1 MHKIT
6 FQLEGGG
13 DETIYASPGENL
25 LDLARKANVAIDAPC
40 SGNGSCGKC
49 RIRLLQGSVESVKS
63 IHLPDSDF
71 LSGWRLACACT
82 ITGEASVLIPD
93 IASAYRSRM
102 KTADLSSDGERTVFD
117 ALQAELEKA
126 NLPFGNGIC
135 SFTIRMQPP
144 DSSDT
149 MPDNERL
156 LRALAAVSGIR
167 DIRIPFFAMKRLPAT
182 LRDNGFEVRCVC
194 ERRGDNLELLHI
206 LPARDT
212 TSTCG
217 LAIDLGTTSVS
228 GLLVDLETGKILAK
242 ASTGN
247 GQIRYGADVINRII
261 EQQKPGGADLLQDA
275 VVNETIVPLIDCLCA
290 EGGVTKERIYRMTI
304 ASNTTMNHLLLGVD
318 ADALRTEPYVP
329 AFFVLEPV
337 STADIGIAL
346 APNAVLQLA
355 PNIGSYVGGDI
366 TAGTLASMMWN
377 RPELSLLI
385 DLGTNGEI
393 VFGNNEFLVAC
404 ACSAGPAFEGG
415 DISCG
420 MRATDGAI
428 EACTIDRGTL
438 GPSMTVI
445 GDQKPVGLCGSG
457 IIDVIAELFGAGAI
471 DARGRFFREHER
483 IRSDEFGI
491 SRLSSP
497 SLQKPRRGGKY
508 RLRKWT

>member
-1 MHKIT
+1 M
-6 FQLEGGG
+6 G
-13 DETIYASPGENL
+13 
-25 LDLARKANVAIDAPC
+25 R
-40 SGNGSCGKC
+40 
-49 RIRLLQGSVESVKS
+49 
-63 IHLPDSDF
+63 
-71 LSGWRLACACT
+71 
-82 ITGEASVLIPD
+82 GEA
-93 IASAYRSRM
+93 
-102 KTADLSSDGERTVFD
+102 
-117 ALQAELEKA
+117 LE
-126 NLPFGNGIC
+126 
-135 SFTIRMQPP
+135 S
-144 DSSDT
+144 
-149 MPDNERL
+149 EW
-156 LRALAAVSGIR
+156 
-167 DIRIPFFAMKRLPAT
+167 
-182 LRDNGFEVRCVC
+182 
-194 ERRGDNLELLHI
+194 
-206 LPARDT
+206 
-212 TSTCG
+212 
-217 LAIDLGTTSVS
+217 
-228 GLLVDLETGKILAK
+228 
-242 ASTGN
+242 
-247 GQIRYGADVINRII
+247 
-261 EQQKPGGADLLQDA
+261 
-275 VVNETIVPLIDCLCA
+275 
-290 EGGVTKERIYRMTI
+290 TI

-346 APNAVLQLA
+346 APKAVLQLA

-438 GPSMTVI
+438 EPSMTVI
-445 GDQKPVGLCGSG
+445 GGQKPVGLCGSG

-471 DARGRFFREHER
+471 DARGRFVREHEL